1 MYDKSRYCI
10 CNNGSWLRI
19 QFCGSGL
26 DKITQ
31 SVVDGGYSDNQ
42 PFGNV
47 RNDKDYKAN
56 RQHLERF
63 CSCADTEQKDGNCN
77 QKYQSCEQIKN
88 NGRKLRDEDT
98 APLYQSNCRNDGQY
112 QVRSV

>member
-1 MYDKSRYCI
+1 MKIKSDRHSIGKYLSLYVRYEI
-10 CNNGSWLRI
+10 V
-19 QFCGSGL
+19 GSGL

-31 SVVDGGYSDNQ
+31 SVIDSGYSDNQ

-47 RNDKDYKAN
+47 RYDKDDKAN

-63 CSCADTEQKDGNCN
+63 CSCADTEQKSGNCN

-88 NGRKLRDEDT
+88 DGRKLRDEDT
-98 APLYQSNCRNDGQY
+98 DPLYQGSIDCLQSGH
-112 QVRSV
+112 